1 MRKVRKGGGTKVT
14 DLNRL
19 FLGFLGLDEPWYVE
33 SIEWDPVEGRVDL
46 HVSFRAGTKFPC
58 PECGG
63 SHPVHDCLE
72 RTWRHLNLF
81 QHKTYLHA
89 RVPRVECPEHG
100 VHQIAVPWGEERSGF
115 TLLFEAFVM
124 ELAHLLPVKEISRIL
139 GENDTRLWRV
149 IRRVVDRFLAAQD
162 LSGLRKVGVDE
173 TSYRRG
179 HKYITAFVDLDTG
192 HAVWVTEGKGK
203 ATLAEFTAYLTSRGV
218 DPSVVTDFSLDMSE
232 AFIQGIRENFPNARV
247 TFDKFHVVKMMNEAV
262 DQVRR
267 EERQSTEEL
276 AGSRFLWLHNPEDL
290 SAKQKEALAILLASG
305 NTRKTQRAYA
315 LRLLLQEFYEKTPRW
330 GAVWL
335 KRWYWRGSHSRLEP
349 VKKLARTIKS
359 HWDGVLNHVRTGIDN
374 GILEG
379 RNSLFKA
386 TAAKARGYRTS
397 AYAATAY
404 LLANAKVQL
413 QLPGLQEATHTG

>member
-14 DLNRL
+14 DLNQL

-33 SIEWDPVEGRVDL
+33 SVEWDPLEGRVDL
-46 HVSFRAGTKFPC
+46 HVSFRAGTRFPC

-63 SHPVHDCLE
+63 SHPVHDCPE

-89 RVPRVECPEHG
+89 RVPRVKCPEHG

-115 TLLFEAFVM
+115 TLLFQAFVM

-149 IRRVVDRFLAAQD
+149 IRRAVDRFLATQD
-162 LSGLRKVGVDE
+162 LSGLKRIGLDE

-179 HKYITAFVDLDTG
+179 HKYITAFVDLDRG
-192 HAVWVTEGKGK
+192 HAVRVPEGKGK
-203 ATLAEFTAYLTSRGV
+203 ATLAKFAAYLTSRNV
-218 DPSVVTDFSLDMSE
+218 DPSAITDFTLDMSE
-232 AFIQGIRENFPNARV
+232 AFIQGIKEHFLNARL
-247 TFDKFHVVKMMNEAV
+247 TFDKFHVIKMMNEAV
-262 DQVRR
+262 DRVRR
-267 EERQSTEEL
+267 EERRSAEEL
-276 AGSRFLWLHNPEDL
+276 SGSRFLRLYNPEDL
-290 SAKQKEALAILLASG
+290 SARQKEALSLLLASR

-315 LRLLLQEFYEKTPRW
+315 LRLLLQEFYGKTSRW

-335 KRWYWRGSHSRLEP
+335 KRWYWRASHSRLEP
-349 VKKLARTIKS
+349 VKRLARTIKS
-359 HWDGVLNHVRTGIDN
+359 HWEGVLNHVRTGIDN
-374 GILEG
+374 GILKG

-386 TAAKARGYRTS
+386 ASAKARGYRTS
-397 AYAATAY
+397 VYAALSY
-404 LLANAKVQL
+404 LLVNAKVQL
-413 QLPGLQEATHTG
+413 QLPGLQKATHTG